1 MLVNESA
8 DLLASSESAS
18 AIAKARASAKSVGH
32 TLKAI
37 VDTAPKLPVFADPW
51 SLPKVDIGSASLYKH
66 LEKLLPFAKLDI
78 THEGVCLD
86 AAALAWSICIR
97 HCNTVPVKTSVDAII
112 SGIRW
117 TGAPLHP
124 DTLAAMQS
132 AIETLVDKRK
142 REALAHVS
150 TSPEVLARHDHVVLD
165 KLPELT
171 EDDYAGG
178 IVLWAP
184 MASGKTRHVIKPFA
198 EWSRDAGEGRFV
210 AVFPRQSLTR
220 EGTNVLSKDMPE
232 GRAVAHYEAV
242 DKEGAF
248 GVDLLGTCLPSITKE
263 SHAQIMGECKYLVID
278 ELTQNLGFIPAD
290 MCRTKDGDNQDVY
303 FKLKSMIGSARCFM
317 VADADMND
325 RAIAFLEKCRPEG
338 ERLKI
343 FEVRKAAHKMPARLG
358 HDDRDHLIQLAE
370 ASAFLEADKPIIFAC
385 ETVNLATDVE
395 QYLRDENPTKKILR
409 IDGDNSGHP
418 DQAAFLADAENESR
432 KWDAVI
438 HTPVIS
444 SGLSITH
451 KVFNPETGRDECVPH
466 FHHAFFVGNGHA
478 IKPSDAL
485 QMMRRVRYVTGF
497 TVVTMTNNRRG
508 GINDADELLDAL
520 EDGARLE
527 HRPDEGNADGGDNE
541 FNRFV
546 ADEKT
551 TALRARV
558 AQFAAGLR
566 WIMEYDGFAL
576 EAIDQTEQQADR
588 LQRDMLAEKY
598 DERVKAAIL
607 AARDLE
613 KEGFDQMDRAGSRT
627 EEELA
632 ELRRYWIKARLGA
645 DALDHDDV
653 WDAWLNG
660 SGVKLLDLFMAAVDG
675 RADTRNQ
682 AVLLAHRKFNA
693 ARVRGLGYLFDGD
706 AVKLSMIRP
715 GMFFTQ
721 DMADEIVNRAIA
733 KRKVLSA
740 IGVVPESMGEGA
752 TYTPPEGSMRLA
764 LSMFRRMG
772 LKFDR
777 VDPVNGIYAMKD
789 ESFLFMRRWADMR
802 REAIG
807 IGARVVDPLV
817 PAAPTTLDQTVCDV
831 LHQFGGGDL
840 PGAISAAVLLT
851 AVNERMP
858 EDRKVGKA
866 DELAKPLRLAGMAR
880 HGVDKK
886 RVKWNGKMHSVWV
899 IANTKPSDA
908 QARLV
913 MNEGLKNASREKDH
927 LLHISPVLKNLLKHP
942 GSVKGEPSQEATGY
956 HVDEPV
962 NLPVPGND
970 GERDLNPLA
979 AMDDGAGYRAKGAAK
994 RPAKRILPNYSHLS
1008 REEIDELI
1016 FG

>member
-1 MLVNESA
+1 MPVNDA
-8 DLLASSESAS
+8 ALLASSESAS
-18 AIAKARASAKSVGH
+18 VIAKARASAKLVGRKV
-32 TLKAI
+32 KAI
-37 VDTAPKLPVFADPW
+37 VDAAPKLPVFADPW
-51 SLPKVDIGSASLYKH
+51 ALPKVAIGSAPLHKH
-66 LEKLLPFAKLDI
+66 LEKLLAYAQSDA
-78 THEGVCLD
+78 TQESVCVD
-86 AAALAWSICIR
+86 AAALAWAICVR

-112 SGIRW
+112 SRIRW

-132 AIETLVDKRK
+132 AIESLVDKRK
-142 REALAHVS
+142 RAALGHVS
-150 TSPEVLARHDHVVLD
+150 ISPEVLARHDHVVLD

-178 IVLWAP
+178 GVLWAP

-220 EGTNVLSKDMPE
+220 EGTNVLGNDMPA
-232 GRAVAHYEAV
+232 GRGIAHYEAV

-248 GVDLLGTCLPSITKE
+248 DVDLLGTCLPSITKE
-263 SHAQIMGECKYLVID
+263 SHSQIMGECKHLVID

-303 FKLKSMIGSARCFM
+303 FKLKSMIGSAKCFM

-385 ETVNLATDVE
+385 ETVNLAIDVE

-451 KVFNPETGRDECVPH
+451 KDAAGNVVPH
-466 FHHAFFVGNGHA
+466 FHHGFFVGNGHA

-485 QMMRRVRYVTGF
+485 QMLRRVRYINEF

-508 GINDADELLDAL
+508 GITDGDELVGAQ

-527 HRPDEGNADGGDNE
+527 HRPDEGNADGDDNE

-546 ADEKT
+546 AEEKT
-551 TALRARV
+551 AALRARV

-607 AARDLE
+607 AARDLGKDE
-613 KEGFDQMDRAGSRT
+613 FDQMDRAGSRN
-627 EEELA
+627 EQELV

-653 WDAWLNG
+653 WDAWVNG

-693 ARVRGLGYLFDGD
+693 ARVRGLAYLFDGE

-715 GMFFTQ
+715 GMIFTQ
-721 DMADEIVNRAIA
+721 DMADEIVARAIT
-733 KRKVLSA
+733 KRKMLSA

-752 TYTPPEGSMRLA
+752 MYTPPEGAMKLA
-764 LSMFRRMG
+764 LTFFGRMG

-777 VDPVNGIYAMKD
+777 IDPANGIYQIKD
-789 ESFLFMRRWADMR
+789 ESFLFMRKWADMR

-807 IGARVVDPLV
+807 IGARVVDPLA
-817 PAAPTTLDQTVCDV
+817 PETPTTLEQAVCDA
-831 LHQFGGGDL
+831 LHYFGGGDL
-840 PGAISAAVLLT
+840 PGAITLDMVAARVNAGWDEADHVTT
-851 AVNERMP
+851 A
-858 EDRKVGKA
+858 K
-866 DELAKPLRLAGMAR
+866 LAKPMRLAGMA
-880 HGVDKK
+880 K
-886 RVKWNGKMHSVWV
+886 RQAQLKWKGAPVWAWV
-899 IANTKPSDA
+899 IANTNPDNSA
-908 QARLV
+908 IRALLNSAAAV
-913 MNEGLKNASREKDH
+913 GAGEKGNTFTDRPCFKES
-927 LLHISPVLKNLLKHP
+927 IETP
-942 GSVKGEPSQEATGY
+942 GKCKSVTPPEAPGY
-956 HVDEPV
+956 HDGNHAEDAD
-962 NLPVPGND
+962 LTVPESA
-970 GERDLNPLA
+970 GELDLQALA
-979 AMDDGAGYRAKGAAK
+979 AMDDGAGYRGKRAAK
-994 RPAKRILPNYSHLS
+994 RPAKRIVPNFSHLS

>member
-1 MLVNESA
+1 MPVNDA
-8 DLLASSESAS
+8 ALLASSESTS
-18 AIAKARASAKSVGH
+18 VIAKARASAKSVGH
-32 TLKAI
+32 TLTAI
-37 VDTAPKLPVFADPW
+37 VEKTPTLPVFADPW
-51 SLPKVDIGSASLYKH
+51 LLPKVAIGSGTLHKH
-66 LEKLLPFAKLDI
+66 LEKLLPFAQSD
-78 THEGVCLD
+78 TAHESVCED
-86 AAALAWSICIR
+86 AAALAWAICVR
-97 HCNTVPVKTSVDAII
+97 HCNTVPVKTSVDAIM

-132 AIETLVDKRK
+132 AIWDLVDGRK
-142 REALAHVS
+142 RAALAHVS
-150 TSPEVLARHDHVVLD
+150 ISPEVLARHDHVVLD

-178 IVLWAP
+178 VVLWAP

-198 EWSRDAGEGRFV
+198 ERSRDAGEGRFV

-220 EGTNVLSKDMPE
+220 EGTNVLGKDMPE
-232 GRAVAHYEAV
+232 GNGVAHYEAV
-242 DKEGAF
+242 VKEGAF
-248 GVDLLGTCLPSITKE
+248 DVDLLGTCLPSITKE
-263 SHAQIMGECKYLVID
+263 SHAQIMNECKHLVID

-303 FKLKSMIGSARCFM
+303 FKLKSMIGSAKCFM

-325 RAIAFLEKCRPEG
+325 GAIAFLEKCRPQG

-343 FEVRKAAHKMPARLG
+343 FEVRKAAHKMPVRVG

-370 ASAFLEADKPIIFAC
+370 ASAFLEDDKPIIFAC
-385 ETVNLATDVE
+385 ETVKLAIDVE

-409 IDGDNSGHP
+409 IDGDNSGHG

-451 KVFNPETGRDECVPH
+451 KDDAGIVVPH
-466 FHHAFFVGNGHA
+466 FHHGFFVGNGHA

-485 QMMRRVRYVTGF
+485 QMMRRVRYINKF

-508 GINDADELLDAL
+508 GITDGDELVGAQ

-527 HRPDEGNADGGDNE
+527 HRPDEGNADGDDNE

-551 TALRARV
+551 AALRARV

-613 KEGFDQMDRAGSRT
+613 KDEFDQMDRAGSRN
-627 EEELA
+627 EGELA

-645 DALDHDDV
+645 DALDHADV
-653 WDAWLNG
+653 FDAWQNG
-660 SGVKLLDLFMAAVDG
+660 SGVKQIDLFMAAVDG

-693 ARVRGLGYLFDGD
+693 ARVRGLAYLFDGE

-715 GMFFTQ
+715 SMIFTQ
-721 DMADEIVNRAIA
+721 EMADELVTRAIA

-740 IGVVPESMGEGA
+740 IGVIPESMGEGA
-752 TYTPPEGSMRLA
+752 TYTPPEGSMKLA
-764 LSMFRRMG
+764 LSIFRRMG

-777 VDPVNGIYAMKD
+777 VDPANGIYAMKD
-789 ESFLFMRRWADMR
+789 EAFLFMRKWADMR

-807 IGARVVDPLV
+807 IGARVVDPLM
-817 PAAPTTLDQTVCDV
+817 PAMPTPLVQTVCDV
-831 LHQFGGGDL
+831 LYQFGGGDL
-840 PGAISAAVLLT
+840 PGAISTAVLLA

-858 EDRKVGKA
+858 EGRKIGKA
-866 DELAKPLRLAGMAR
+866 EELAKPLRLAGMAR
-880 HGVDKK
+880 QGGDGH
-886 RVKWNGKMHSVWV
+886 RVKWTGAKHSFWV
-899 IANTKPSDA
+899 IANTKHTDA
-908 QARLV
+908 QVRSM
-913 MNEGLKNASREKDH
+913 MNEALKNAAAGKGRV
-927 LLHISPVLKNLLKHP
+927 LQISPVLETILKHP
-942 GSVKGEPSQEATGY
+942 GSVKPAPSKETAGY
-956 HVDEPV
+956 HDDETV
-962 NLPVPGND
+962 NLPVPGSA
-970 GERDLNPLA
+970 GEFDLNALA
-979 AMDDGAGYRAKGAAK
+979 AMGDDAESSRFKRAAK
-994 RPAKRILPNYSHLS
+994 RTAKLIDPEWEAMTLEERIAQV
-1008 REEIDELI
+1008 
-1016 FG
+1016 F